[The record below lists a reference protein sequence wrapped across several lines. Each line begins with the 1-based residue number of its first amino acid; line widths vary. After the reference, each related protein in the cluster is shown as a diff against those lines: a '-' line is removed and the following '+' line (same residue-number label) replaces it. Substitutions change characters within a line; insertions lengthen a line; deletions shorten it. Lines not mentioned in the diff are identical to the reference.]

1 MGHITAQ
8 AVRKDLSRAGFIT
21 NDEKSVWE
29 PTQTLNCLGI
39 TWNSVL
45 GTLKIVN
52 RRITKI
58 LCTID
63 QIIDADFM
71 VSARR
76 LGFAKSRPAAR
87 RPTAHGPRPAA
98 HLFKVRGPRFPRFV
112 VSAILPRMPR
122 CASAACDWYKM
133 DDGEFGFVLQFQ
145 SIRFTD

>member
-1 MGHITAQ
+1 MQDRQQCSITAK
-8 AVRKDLSRAGFIT
+8 AVRKDLSPAGFIT

-29 PTQTLNCLGI
+29 PTQTLNWLGI

-45 GTLKIVN
+45 GTLKIVD

-76 LGFAKSRPAAR
+76 LASFTGQIISTGPVVGNIAR
-87 RPTAHGPRPAA
+87 IMARHCVMYTLCCDQWDLEFRLDDYCQEE
-98 HLFKVRGPRFPRFV
+98 LFFWKNNVR
-112 VSAILPRMPR
+112 ILTVEI
-122 CASAACDWYKM
+122 A
-133 DDGEFGFVLQFQ
+133 L
-145 SIRFTD
+145 